1 MPIRVVRVDLSVAGE
16 TEIVQQGQRINGL
29 TISVLPAVG
38 QNFPAD
44 VQLKLGNNQPI
55 GIYSRGAFPTFD
67 QFEEQD
73 VNQGVT
79 IINNVALPAGSQ
91 LIGFVSF
98 TSRSPLK
105 QFGTAQRD

>member
-1 MPIRVVRVDLSVAGE
+1 MPIRVIRVPLDVVGE
-16 TEIVQQGQRINGL
+16 TPIIEQGQRINGL
-29 TISVLPAVG
+29 TIQVLPAVG

-55 GIYSRGAFPTFD
+55 GIYARGAFPTFD

-79 IINNVALPAGSQ
+79 IINNLALPAGSQ

-98 TSRSPLK
+98 TSRNPN
-105 QFGTAQRD
+105 